1 MSTFNPFKVNSN
13 SSISQ
18 NNTNTFFSVQ
28 NKSSSLNNNPFLP
41 KNEKSFSNNFN
52 SNPFNS
58 ISNNKNFSQNNTNPF
73 LSSNKFPFPNNTYNN
88 NTNNNNNVG
97 NPFLNTNNN
106 NNIGNIFS
114 NNINNNNSIFNNS
127 NNNFLN
133 NNLNNSQSINP
144 FNLVLNNNNPF
155 LSNNSNNNNII
166 NNSGNNSIFNNN
178 QNNNIFGMTK
188 NSNNNSS
195 FSNNISFGFNNNN
208 NTYNYNNIF
217 MNNNNNSQNNI
228 NNNNFFSNS
237 KQFSHLFNN
246 ENNKNISLIQN
257 NKNINNNEI
266 KAKDKKEEKEDSK
279 KIIPLSKILSLR
291 FQSED
296 FLEEILNKINE
307 DKDSIKILTKSLNL
321 SNYNDLIIDTIL
333 SSKSKKEE
341 NKEREKEQHLNLLK
355 IKNNE
360 IKRRRERIVNEKR
373 YENNLK
379 ELYKKNEKNDIKRI
393 IKLNS
398 QKTNINNSEQKEKKR
413 YSLINENN
421 NKEGKEEIKDNKKN
435 ITYKIFIKVYNY
447 DKNKVLEKTINIDK
461 NLHYILDLDK
471 LYNDIIS
478 TLDVLKINC
487 RFGLDY
493 KINNFEI
500 KKNIR
505 KINLL
510 EYEVLGYIQTKNIYY
525 KELEMEINIINENI
539 SEEEALLNPQLHCKN
554 DKNYILNPSLEI
566 INNTNLFKYNKGLEI
581 ILGNISIIFT
591 NKKEYDLT
599 NINFGELCYDGGI
612 EIYFDEINFKKEKS
626 SFRKL
631 WDKQV
636 CLIYNIIEE
645 KNSNIILNYLNKR
658 YSAEFIDIK
667 DNKITLITKL
677 KYLFLREK
685 GNKNFFLNK

>member
-144 FNLVLNNNNPF
+144 FNLVLNNNNNPF

-246 ENNKNISLIQN
+246 ENNKNISLIN

-266 KAKDKKEEKEDSK
+266 KAKGKKEEKEDSK

-636 CLIYNIIEE
+636 CLIYNIIEV

-667 DNKITLITKL
+667 DNKITLITKM